1 MGIAWDEDQITSIAG
16 WLETHVPL
24 QGQLIVIASDVEEGS
39 FAAYVSL
46 TDKHF
51 VVHTNVASRMSEAM
65 VNVTLA
71 YAIAL
76 AYDATEWQQHP
87 TKEMLIACLEKV
99 ANSLAD
105 FNTAISDVVRDQVD
119 VIEYWVQHIQSP
131 QAMVDEGSA
140 DELVD
145 EMSNNLFTPAQ
156 EKKWIN

>member
-16 WLETHVPL
+16 WLETNVPL

-76 AYDATEWQQHP
+76 AYDTTEWQHHP
-87 TKEMLIACLEKV
+87 TKEMLTACLERV

-105 FNTAISDVVRDQVD
+105 FNTAIADVLKEQVD
-119 VIEYWVQHIQSP
+119 VLEYWVQHIQSP
-131 QAMVDEGSA
+131 QALVEDEST
-140 DELVD
+140 DEIVD
-145 EMSNNLFTPAQ
+145 EMSNSLFSPAQ